1 MRPAN
6 PNPLSLSFD
15 VTNGAPVIVF
25 AEIQVDGLNGVA
37 DLGDP
42 PTLSLNLPKGAS
54 VTTASGVFDSFVTAT
69 VPEPSTWAMML
80 LGFAGL
86 GYAAYRR
93 TRNAVSVG
101 RIPTPLK
108 RAKPTGQITRYLNR
122 TYRVLA
128 TRTGTRGRGALPA
141 PARHANRPRTLRRDL
156 KRLAVG
162 PREVAEVDRAA
173 LEMRSTCKR
182 TGVRIPPSPPLP
194 LDRSITYGRFSLLV
208 HKSDH
213 KSSLDMSGRGRTNP
227 LRITARAWNAVGASA
242 DRSARG
248 RQIGARQGHRGP
260 APL

>member
-1 MRPAN
+1 M
-6 PNPLSLSFD
+6 
-15 VTNGAPVIVF
+15 
-25 AEIQVDGLNGVA
+25 A

-42 PTLSLNLPKGAS
+42 PTLSLNLPEGAS

-108 RAKPTGQITRYLNR
+108 RARPTGQITRYLNR

-182 TGVRIPPSPPLP
+182 TGVRIPPSPPRIWPKP
-194 LDRSITYGRFSLLV
+194 L
-208 HKSDH
+208 
-213 KSSLDMSGRGRTNP
+213 SGRKKALDFLPPDLDFVSLSFGFPPSWVWISFPCLGKFLRESSRRLARTYF
-227 LRITARAWNAVGASA
+227 IEVE
-242 DRSARG
+242 
-248 RQIGARQGHRGP
+248 
-260 APL
+260 